1 MRRIDRRWLGWVLVV
16 VAPLI
21 VAVAVVADGFARQG
35 YVYARA
41 FAFPL
46 LAVPLAVGLLALS
59 AHLLIRRRNL
69 RLFLVWFS
77 VVAALLGGCLGL
89 QASAFLTT
97 FDPGDR
103 TILADTPRFRLVSYR
118 AEGLFAG
125 SETVLR
131 VQSRNGL
138 MSREGL
144 IDIACFSDPYRTDG
158 NEWIFGSATFSGE
171 TEIEAVA
178 EDGTTWRISFD
189 AVSLAAPQPL
199 DRCTDAPAFAD

>member
-1 MRRIDRRWLGWVLVV
+1 MRRGEHRRLGWVFIV

-21 VAVAVVADGFARQG
+21 VAIAIAADAFARQG
-35 YVYARA
+35 YVYPRV

-46 LAVPLAVGLLALS
+46 LAFPLAVGLLALS

-69 RLFLVWFS
+69 RLFLVSFS
-77 VVAALLGGCLGL
+77 AIAALLGGCLGL
-89 QASAFLTT
+89 QASAFLKT
-97 FDPGDR
+97 FDPGER

-118 AEGLFAG
+118 TGGLFSG

-138 MSREGL
+138 MSREGMT
-144 IDIACFSDPYRTDG
+144 DIACFSDPNRTDG
-158 NEWIFGSATFSGE
+158 TEWVFGAATFSGE

-178 EDGTTWRISFD
+178 EDGTSWRIPFD
-189 AVSLAAPQPL
+189 PITLSAPEPL
-199 DRCTDAPAFAD
+199 DRCTDAPVYPD